1 MNENDNRE
9 LLRATAGSDAQSI
22 ENRKALAQVLESVW
36 KQGILEPGTIDTVFS
51 RIDIAPGVDAKFPL
65 DFLSP
70 EAGDSDR
77 FNAVVLPAEGA
88 MPIKKIDGDE
98 LHVPTYKISNSIAWN
113 LDYARDARWDVI
125 TRAIEV
131 FTNGFTKKM
140 NRDGWN
146 TILGATASDQSR
158 DADAATGTFTKAL
171 ITEMQVAMK
180 RQEGGRDSR
189 LTDLFLSP
197 EAIADIRKLDG
208 DKVDEGTLR
217 ALLAHDGEAPL
228 MSMFGVNL
236 HELLELGVGQAH
248 TDYYTSTLG
257 NTIGGT
263 DTEICIGLDLNKR
276 DSFVMPV
283 REDMQMF
290 DDASLHRSGEA
301 GVYGWMQLGFAVLD
315 DRRITLGSF

>member
-1 MNENDNRE
+1 MNNEQKKE
-9 LLRATAGSDAQSI
+9 LLRATAGSDVQSI
-22 ENRKALAQVLESVW
+22 ENRRALAQQLESVW
-36 KQGILEPGTIDTVFS
+36 KQGVLEPGSIDTVFS

-77 FNAVVLPAEGA
+77 FDAVVIPAEGA
-88 MPIKKIDGDE
+88 LPMRKVDGDE

-131 FTNGFTKKM
+131 FTNGFTRKM
-140 NRDGWN
+140 NVDGWH
-146 TILGATASDQSR
+146 TVLAAAAATQSR
-158 DADAATGTFTKAL
+158 DTAAASGTFTKL
-171 ITEMQVAMK
+171 LVTEMQTAMK
-180 RQEGGRDSR
+180 RAEGGRTAR
-189 LTDLFLSP
+189 MTDLFLSP
-197 EAIADIRKLDG
+197 EAIADIRNLDG
-208 DKVDEGTLR
+208 DVVDEGTLR
-217 ALLAHDGEAPL
+217 ALLGNDGNDPTISL
-228 MSMFGVNL
+228 YGVKM
-236 HELLELGVGQAH
+236 HELLELGASQ
-248 TDYYTSTLG
+248 DYTTYYSSTLG
-257 NTIGGT
+257 QTIGGS
-263 DTEICIGLDLNKR
+263 DTEICIGLDLANR

-315 DRRITLGSF
+315 ARRVTLGSF

>member
-1 MNENDNRE
+1 MNNENKE
-9 LLRATAGSDAQSI
+9 LLRATAGSDVQSI
-22 ENRKALAQVLESVW
+22 ENRRALAQVLESVW

-65 DFLSP
+65 DFLTP
-70 EAGDSDR
+70 EAGDSSR
-77 FNAVVLPAEGA
+77 FNAVVIPAEGA
-88 MPIKKIDGDE
+88 MPINKVDGDE

-125 TRAIEV
+125 ARAIEV
-131 FTNGFTKKM
+131 FTNGFTRKM
-140 NRDGWN
+140 NLDGWH
-146 TILGATASDQSR
+146 TILAAAGTTQSR
-158 DADAATGTFTKAL
+158 DTAAAAATFTKDL
-171 ITEMQVAMK
+171 VTEMQVAMK
-180 RQEGGRDSR
+180 RAEGGRDAR
-189 LTDLFLSP
+189 MTDLFLSP

-217 ALLAHDGEAPL
+217 ALLNHDGEAPL
-228 MSMFGVNL
+228 MSLFGVNL
-236 HELLELGVGQAH
+236 HELLELGVSQDY
-248 TDYYTSTLG
+248 TSYYTTTLG
-257 NTIGGT
+257 NTIGGSDT
-263 DTEICIGLDLNKR
+263 DICIGLDLGNR

-315 DRRITLGSF
+315 NRRVTLGSF

>member
-1 MNENDNRE
+1 MNNDNRE
-9 LLRATAGSDAQSI
+9 LLRATAGSDAESI
-22 ENRKALAQVLESVW
+22 ENRRALAQVLESVW
-36 KQGILEPGTIDTVFS
+36 KQGVLEPGTIDSVFS

-65 DFLSP
+65 DFLTP

-77 FNAVVLPAEGA
+77 FNAVVIPAEGA
-88 MPIKKIDGDE
+88 MPIRKIDGDE

-125 TRAIEV
+125 SRAIEV

-140 NRDGWN
+140 NLDGWH
-146 TILGATASDQSR
+146 TILAAAGATQTR
-158 DADAATGTFTKAL
+158 DTGAAAGAFTKAL
-171 ITEMQVAMK
+171 VTELQVAMK
-180 RQEGGRDSR
+180 RQEGGRESR

-197 EAIADIRKLDG
+197 EAIADIRKFDG
-208 DKVDEGTLR
+208 DIVDEGTLR
-217 ALLAHDGEAPL
+217 ALLNHDGEEPIPSL
-228 MSMFGVNL
+228 YGVTL
-236 HELLELGVGQAH
+236 HELLELGAGQDY
-248 TDYYTSTLG
+248 TNYYTSTLG
-257 NTIGGT
+257 NTIGGS
-263 DTEICIGLDLNKR
+263 DTEICIGLDLQKR

-315 DRRITLGSF
+315 ARRVILGSF